1 MLANVSAKE
10 YKFQST
16 LPAGG
21 ATYEVFTALCKL
33 LISIHAPRGGSDFN
47 LTNKQAKVL
56 DISIH
61 APRGGSDRNFEFYRT
76 FAYGFQSTL
85 PAGGATLRFFT
96 RLCNWVLFQSTL
108 PAGGATSSGT
118 RCVPLVCISIHAPR
132 GGSDWAGR
140 RCRRSG
146 LYFNPRSPRGERPFQ
161 WSQTSLFGTFQ
172 STLPAGGATT
182 GEVIKVASLYKF
194 QSTLPAGG
202 ATAKTTK
209 SLRKT
214 CAGSRKC

>member
-61 APRGGSDRNFEFYRT
+61 APRGGSDFMAICALVISFI
-76 FAYGFQSTL
+76 
-85 PAGGATLRFFT
+85 
-96 RLCNWVLFQSTL
+96 FQSTL

-146 LYFNPRSPRGERPFQ
+146 LYFNPRSPRGERLFSGTRCVPLVCISIHAPRGGSDKPHADRVAHLIVISIHAPRGGSDLCGGIHHRK
-161 WSQTSLFGTFQ
+161 SQSKI
-172 STLPAGGATT
+172 SIHAPRGGSD
-182 GEVIKVASLYKF
+182 GKDYQKL
-194 QSTLPAGG
+194 
-202 ATAKTTK
+202 AKN
-209 SLRKT
+209 LCRFP
-214 CAGSRKC
+214 

>member
-85 PAGGATLRFFT
+85 PAGGATAIGDSGPLRWRYFNPRSPRGE
-96 RLCNWVLFQSTL
+96 RLHGHLC
-108 PAGGATSSGT
+108 AGH
-118 RCVPLVCISIHAPR
+118 LIYISIHAPR
-132 GGSDWAGR
+132 GGSDFFR
-140 RCRRSG
+140 DQVCTVG
-146 LYFNPRSPRGERPFQ
+146 LYFNPRSPRGERRQRLPKACEKLVQ
-161 WSQTSLFGTFQ
+161 VPVNVKGT
-172 STLPAGGATT
+172 
-182 GEVIKVASLYKF
+182 V
-194 QSTLPAGG
+194 
-202 ATAKTTK
+202 
-209 SLRKT
+209 R
-214 CAGSRKC
+214 

>member
-1 MLANVSAKE
+1 M
-10 YKFQST
+10 
-16 LPAGG
+16 
-21 ATYEVFTALCKL
+21 C
-33 LISIHAPRGGSDFN
+33 APER
-47 LTNKQAKVL
+47 
-56 DISIH
+56 
-61 APRGGSDRNFEFYRT
+61 RNFEFYRT

-108 PAGGATSSGT
+108 PAGGATAIGDSG
-118 RCVPLVCISIHAPR
+118 PLRWRYFNPRSPRGERLHGHLCAGHLIYISIHAPR
-132 GGSDWAGR
+132 GGSDFFR
-140 RCRRSG
+140 DQVCTVG
-146 LYFNPRSPRGERPFQ
+146 LYFNPRSPRGERLGWPQ
-161 WSQTSLFGTFQ
+161 VPQKRSL
-172 STLPAGGATT
+172 
-182 GEVIKVASLYKF
+182 F